1 MERWLFL
8 RILHTLGVAFFVI
21 VSVFSDAQ
29 TAHSDQAVF
38 TTAGSTTWAV
48 PSGDTSITAKAWG
61 DGGGNSST
69 TTGGALGI
77 WVEVRE

>member
-8 RILHTLGVAFFVI
+8 RILQTLGIAFFVI

-38 TTAGSTTWAV
+38 TTASSTTWAV
-48 PSGDTSITAKAWG
+48 PSGVTSITVKVW
-61 DGGGNSST
+61 GGGGDNLDA
-69 TTGGALGI
+69 TTGGALGS